1 MSFVQTLSIDWLLF
15 LALQVVYEMLHEKS
29 NKAPYVK
36 ITANKA
42 MSIFM
47 VSPSHDFIH
56 RLKSC
61 GTILPD
67 SVRVK
72 RCRVQT
78 FFKPRKEKIL
88 TF

>member
-1 MSFVQTLSIDWLLF
+1 MVYINVFLFSGHLFTCLVKMSFVQTLSIDWLLF

-56 RLKSC
+56 RLNK
-61 GTILPD
+61 D
-67 SVRVK
+67 SIKVK
-72 RCRVQT
+72 RC
-78 FFKPRKEKIL
+78 
-88 TF
+88 